1 MLYYDNNSSR
11 TLLEKLNH
19 LCCVRRVQFSGCL
32 TVQGT
37 SGTCSNETIE
47 QARDATKADQYR
59 HFAVDEVSDTVYF
72 CDLNP
77 YRDGMFCYCSNRK
90 DPDHKNKWIGENIS
104 LCPSLIYLS
113 HF

>member
-1 MLYYDNNSSR
+1 M
-11 TLLEKLNH
+11 
-19 LCCVRRVQFSGCL
+19 
-32 TVQGT
+32 QGT
-37 SGTCSNETIE
+37 PGTCSNETIE

-104 LCPSLIYLS
+104 ILFPGCVYLS
-113 HF
+113 QF